1 MYGSVVRR
9 ARTGRGLTQVE
20 LAEVSGIAQANISAI
35 ENDRRRPST
44 DTLHRLLQ
52 SCGFELVA
60 VAGARTI
67 PLPPPLDDGDPHV
80 LGDLLWAER
89 DPDDPQELTEPA
101 VKALTTEQRAE
112 MLRGVLDVSE
122 AIIRSR

>member
-80 LGDLLWAER
+80 LGDLLWAEH

>member
-9 ARTGRGLTQVE
+9 ARTARGLTQVE
-20 LAEVSGIAQANISAI
+20 LAEVSGVAQANISAI
-35 ENDRRRPST
+35 ENDRRHPST
-44 DTLHRLLQ
+44 ETLHRLLM

-67 PLPPPLDDGDPHV
+67 PLPPPLDDGDPHI
-80 LGDLLWAER
+80 LGDLLWADR
-89 DPDDPQELTEPA
+89 DPDDPQEFADPTA
-101 VKALTTEQRAE
+101 RALTSEQRAE
-112 MLRGVLDVSE
+112 VVRAVLGASE

>member
-9 ARTGRGLTQVE
+9 ARAARGLTQVE
-20 LAEVSGIAQANISAI
+20 LSEVSGIAQANISAI
-35 ENDRRRPST
+35 ENDRRHPST
-44 DTLHRLLQ
+44 ETLHRLLL

-60 VAGARTI
+60 VAGSRTI

-80 LGDLLWAER
+80 LGDLLWADP

-101 VKALTTEQRAE
+101 ARTLTTEQRAE

-122 AIIRSR
+122 AIVRSR

>member
-9 ARTGRGLTQVE
+9 ARTARGLTQVE

-35 ENDRRRPST
+35 ENDRRHPST
-44 DTLHRLLQ
+44 ETLHRLLQ

-67 PLPPPLDDGDPHV
+67 PLPPPLDEDDPHI

-101 VKALTTEQRAE
+101 ARALTTEQRAE

>member
-9 ARTGRGLTQVE
+9 ARTARGLTQVE
-20 LAEVSGIAQANISAI
+20 LAEVSGVAQANISAI
-35 ENDRRRPST
+35 ENDRRHPSAE
-44 DTLHRLLQ
+44 TLHRLLL
-52 SCGFELVA
+52 SCGYELVA

-80 LGDLLWAER
+80 LGDLLRADR
-89 DPDDPQELTEPA
+89 DPDDPRAPADPSPRTWTSDQRTEVVRA
-101 VKALTTEQRAE
+101 VLGA
-112 MLRGVLDVSE
+112 SE

>member
-9 ARTGRGLTQVE
+9 ARSARGLTQVE

-35 ENDRRRPST
+35 ENDRRHPST
-44 DTLHRLLQ
+44 ETLHRLLL

-67 PLPPPLDDGDPHV
+67 PLPPPLDDGDPQV
-80 LGDLLWAER
+80 LSDLLWADR
-89 DPDDPQELTEPA
+89 DPDDPQEFAEPA
-101 VKALTTEQRAE
+101 ARALTTEQRAE
-112 MLRGVLDVSE
+112 MLRGALGVSE